1 MYNAASRDRTI
12 KVWHY
17 EESSECWSTLRKKL
31 RPSAVNVI
39 KLVDG
44 EKMFSGYKDG
54 SITLWDLNTSKNL
67 STIRQHKGCVENLV
81 TLRDGMGESTNV
93 VFCSH
98 LLKLFK

>member
-1 MYNAASRDRTI
+1 M
-12 KVWHY
+12 
-17 EESSECWSTLRKKL
+17 
-31 RPSAVNVI
+31 NVI
-39 KLVDG
+39 QLVDG

-54 SITLWDLNTSKNL
+54 SITLWDLNTNKNL

-98 LLKLFK
+98 LLRLFK